1 MNNHR
6 LSERGPTKSKPR
18 PAIPPTLQRGA
29 ARREISTIRGPAT
42 LGACSLSGFAAFF
55 FFSHI
60 VEGLGDLRGRELS
73 GLLVKPLQETLLVC
87 GAVSDAGA
95 VVLSIRHVCTST
107 STSTSRN
114 KRDMRTRRRLRTRM
128 VQTFQK
134 KDPAASAHIPSC
146 PGFWEPQP
154 RTLSLTTPVTCY
166 SPKPFGRFHPQSCRC
181 LPCMYLPGQPV
192 SALGSSFLLPYARH
206 KDATGPVV
214 IDRQHL

>member
-1 MNNHR
+1 MCVDLLLAGDLVALALLSSFLVNLLQLILLVVRSGHSIPTYSIKQDWRRTPPMNNHR

-107 STSTSRN
+107 STSTSRE
-114 KRDMRTRRRLRTRM
+114 
-128 VQTFQK
+128 QAGHAY
-134 KDPAASAHIPSC
+134 AAA
-146 PGFWEPQP
+146 
-154 RTLSLTTPVTCY
+154 
-166 SPKPFGRFHPQSCRC
+166 
-181 LPCMYLPGQPV
+181 
-192 SALGSSFLLPYARH
+192 A
-206 KDATGPVV
+206 
-214 IDRQHL
+214 